1 MKLTQTGTT
10 PLVIFIAIIVVIA
23 TLMFRD
29 QFVSGHENPTGC
41 DVSTVGLSIVTSD
54 GNGAVTIDASHG
66 TQVFYQVILSIP
78 ELPAEETA
86 CNYGG
91 GQLSITLP
99 GGETSRVA
107 GFEDVSE
114 IPLVQRG
121 SVYESP
127 VTVYTVNQNDA
138 EDLVLTVLAIYA
150 GWSTHSV
157 AEGVDHPTAD
167 TATVRAQIQL
177 ARPSIAIGINPA
189 EQVVYEDGNANFK
202 ITISNT
208 GGFELSNVQVV
219 DSLETNCE
227 RGVGSLGVGAT
238 TSFDCQM
245 IPAEAGDNFVTAIAD
260 VIGGV
265 PTDLSSVQDT
275 ATASIAI
282 EATTV
287 SIDMTPALQRVRVGN
302 PSSFEISVQNPN
314 TIAIVDVAVSVPESP
329 GCSRAIG
336 AIEAEATVAYE
347 CTSTHPAG
355 TTLIVATVE
364 ARLVDVSGMLTDSA
378 QVEVAVFELD
388 LAIDKTPK
396 EQSIREG
403 ETASFTVTVSNHG
416 NTDLADVVIAADS
429 SPDCSR
435 SLGTLR
441 SEDEV
446 SYDCAS
452 NPLDDDMES
461 VITVTGTA
469 PDGDSVQDS
478 DSVMVRVIH
487 PNTVVALTEL
497 DTTVLR
503 LVVQVLT
510 ITESNIGDS
519 PLTDVYVDVEPS
531 NVRLTADSKEF
542 IGGDDLGDGIL
553 DPGETWEWRLVIV
566 SVAGDALVLAS
577 DAPQVV
583 DVTATGHGTDPL
595 GGDITFPAFA
605 TEQDTLEVP
614 IMNE

>member
-1 MKLTQTGTT
+1 MKLTQTGTI
-10 PLVIFIAIIVVIA
+10 PLVIFIAIIMVIA

-54 GNGAVTIDASHG
+54 ENGAVIIDASHG

-121 SVYESP
+121 SIYESP
-127 VTVYTVNQNDA
+127 VIGYTVNQNDA

-177 ARPSIAIGINPA
+177 ARPSIAVGINPA
-189 EQVVYEDGNANFK
+189 EQVVYEDGNADFK

-275 ATASIAI
+275 AIASIAI

-329 GCSRAIG
+329 
-336 AIEAEATVAYE
+336 
-347 CTSTHPAG
+347 
-355 TTLIVATVE
+355 
-364 ARLVDVSGMLTDSA
+364 RLQPGHRRDRSG
-378 QVEVAVFELD
+378 
-388 LAIDKTPK
+388 
-396 EQSIREG
+396 
-403 ETASFTVTVSNHG
+403 G
-416 NTDLADVVIAADS
+416 N
-429 SPDCSR
+429 R
-435 SLGTLR
+435 GLR
-441 SEDEV
+441 
-446 SYDCAS
+446 
-452 NPLDDDMES
+452 
-461 VITVTGTA
+461 
-469 PDGDSVQDS
+469 
-478 DSVMVRVIH
+478 
-487 PNTVVALTEL
+487 
-497 DTTVLR
+497 
-503 LVVQVLT
+503 
-510 ITESNIGDS
+510 
-519 PLTDVYVDVEPS
+519 VY
-531 NVRLTADSKEF
+531 
-542 IGGDDLGDGIL
+542 
-553 DPGETWEWRLVIV
+553 
-566 SVAGDALVLAS
+566 
-577 DAPQVV
+577 
-583 DVTATGHGTDPL
+583 
-595 GGDITFPAFA
+595 
-605 TEQDTLEVP
+605 
-614 IMNE
+614 